1 MPLTVRPPTGAT
13 LCVSVESAWKGF
25 EWERPDESVALE
37 GLAVGASWMWRGD
50 RKWQRGTSKEVT
62 GLAKRAGK
70 LGGCRTGQKGRA

>member
-25 EWERPDESVALE
+25 EWERLDESVALE
-37 GLAVGASWMWRGD
+37 GLASWMRGD

-70 LGGCRTGQKGRA
+70 LSGCRTGQKGRA